1 MKHGLDIR
9 QCAHDTHVRQYA
21 LYRLTPT
28 LGRCPLHALDQ
39 HHPSHLGVRPVLALH
54 DALSSSPPSGN
65 QEGRGLRCP
74 DSVCDGDAHTFTTHP
89 LTTRVRP
96 YATLAGAS
104 LIRNT
109 GSVMGILP
117 IDMKQWDMSNAEHR
131 PMMLGETREI
141 DVLMPTLWQGQTP
154 PSRDRDGRLP
164 RRRAFVTNPCML
176 PIPEMHVHRMRPTM
190 PFTRHVPQSARPIRR
205 ETFVAGIP
213 NVSFAG

>member
-9 QCAHDTHVRQYA
+9 QCACDTHVRRNV

-74 DSVCDGDAHTFTTHP
+74 DSVCDRDVPTLHP
-89 LTTRVRP
+89 LHHTGET
-96 YATLAGAS
+96 
-104 LIRNT
+104 IRNPGGGIT
-109 GSVMGILP
+109 DSQQPGSVMGILP
-117 IDMKQWDMSNAEHR
+117 MDRKHWDMSNAEHR

-141 DVLMPTLWQGQTP
+141 DVLMPTLWQGYRP
-154 PSRDRDGRLP
+154 PSWEPAGRPP
-164 RRRAFVTNPCML
+164 RQRAYHSCTI
-176 PIPEMHVHRMRPTM
+176 PIPEMYVHRMRPTM
-190 PFTRHVPQSARPIRR
+190 PFTRHVPQSARPLQR
-205 ETFVAGIP
+205 GIP